1 MDASTQRQ
9 EVLILW
15 LAHAALDAPVVG
27 WSHWSGTGEADLDA
41 EATPYATGVAA
52 LADGWRLLQI
62 TPTVAPS
69 SGPGSKETLLRH
81 EYVFERFVPWP
92 RS

>member
-1 MDASTQRQ
+1 M
-9 EVLILW
+9 LW

-27 WSHWSGTGEADLDA
+27 WSHWSGARDAALDDEAP
-41 EATPYATGVAA
+41 PYDSGVGA

-62 TPTVAPS
+62 TPTVPPA
-69 SGPGSKETLLRH
+69 SGRDERETLLRH
-81 EYVFERFVPWP
+81 EYVFERIVEWP